1 MSIKLKNK
9 NLITEKT
16 PRSLIRPGELLLILM
31 LIIPPIELP
40 SAKADSALNF
50 DPFIS
55 TGAPNRPA
63 GDDLTG
69 SDSTVIPQINFNNNN
84 ISMAFQII
92 SDAAGW
98 SIFPTAQVSNAKISL
113 WAKNIT
119 AKELLD
125 TVVTMAGFIYHRQRN
140 LFTVMTYDEYVQYY
154 GLAKKV
160 LSFEYAD
167 AAAVN
172 TAIKPFLSKLGVTV
186 VHKQTNKILIYDTDA
201 NLKFITPILKK
212 LDTPSEN
219 ITIQVIKLTYAD
231 SKGLAKILQT
241 AFAIRQRRT
250 PVAKSESAQKNKT
263 TAQTQKSLPNNKKG
277 TSKAPVFSKNKLTA
291 PLPGKTPQTPLVHLQ
306 RITIPQNQIGIYP
319 LTHANQLLVV
329 GTESDIKKVKSI
341 LKKIDVPGQHAA
353 LDVITLKYADA
364 KIVSQTLS
372 QLFSQKQSKNMD
384 QSPPLAGENLPSLK
398 TAKQKRNK
406 TNTPLVGENILQNPE
421 SEVKIFSID
430 RTNQLLIKAAPSD
443 LEPIKK
449 LVKKL
454 DTYIEPVTKNYQFT
468 YVDASEIYNGLHQ
481 VLNIKRSSTPT
492 TSAGPTS
499 SGNGKMEGIML
510 IKNTN
515 SILLTAPPAAHR
527 IMTTIV
533 GNIDL
538 PGRYKG
544 GVIKIYKLDNADVQE
559 VAAIV
564 KEMLRKEKQQTPQ
577 TTEMK
582 YAHQENQ
589 QQMQTEGAPKTGK
602 TTEFIS
608 QVEAKVAVSKSKNSI
623 IVQAT
628 EKEHHELG
636 KLIEELD
643 KRRRQVLIEAKI
655 IEFTNT
661 DNLNLGVELSHSS
674 RDISSFTSFGL
685 SSNLDPTT
693 GVRNIT
699 VSPGGTAAVLRPD
712 KLQAIL
718 QALKTKGNARITSAP
733 QILVNN
739 NAIGTINSIAEEP
752 TTQTNQGETTTTT
765 SFAGFVQAGTQ
776 FAITPHISEH
786 DYLRVQ
792 YQITLN
798 SFGTKPTD
806 PSIPPPRNTSSI
818 QSEATIPDG
827 YTIVVGGLQ
836 TTDESKNVDKVPV
849 LGDIPL
855 LEWVFKNTSIEKKY
869 KTTYLFITPTIIKS
883 ENFSDLKDASNNASK
898 KAKRN
903 SNIFPKSQKIKE

>member
-1 MSIKLKNK
+1 MSLKLKNK
-9 NLITEKT
+9 NLITEKM
-16 PRSLIRPGELLLILM
+16 PRSLIRPGELLLMLM

-160 LSFEYAD
+160 LSFKYAD
-167 AAAVN
+167 AATVN

-219 ITIQVIKLTYAD
+219 IVIQVIKLTYAD
-231 SKGLAKILQT
+231 SKTLAKILQT
-241 AFAIRQRRT
+241 AFT
-250 PVAKSESAQKNKT
+250 KSKLEQENKT
-263 TAQTQKSLPNNKKG
+263 TAQTWENSPNNKKG
-277 TSKAPVFSKNKLTA
+277 TSKATVFSKNKITA
-291 PLPGKTPQTPLVHLQ
+291 RLPAKTPQMSPVRLQ
-306 RITIPQNQIGIYP
+306 RLAVPKSQIGIYP
-319 LTHANQLLVV
+319 VNHANQLLVV
-329 GTESDIKKVKSI
+329 GTESDIEKVKNI
-341 LKKIDVPGQHAA
+341 VEKIDVPGQHAA

-372 QLFSQKQSKNMD
+372 HLFSQKQSKNTD
-384 QSPPLAGENLPSLK
+384 QNPPLASENLPSLK
-398 TAKQKRNK
+398 AAEQKKNK
-406 TNTPLVGENILQNPE
+406 TNTPLLGENILQSPE
-421 SEVKIFSID
+421 SDVKIFSID
-430 RTNQLLIKAAPSD
+430 RTNQLLIKAALSD

-449 LVKKL
+449 LVKQL
-454 DTYIEPVTKNYQFT
+454 DTYIQPVTKNYQFT

-492 TSAGPTS
+492 AASVGETG
-499 SGNGKMEGIML
+499 SGNAKMEGIML

-533 GNIDL
+533 GNVDL

-589 QQMQTEGAPKTGK
+589 QQIQTEGAPKTEK

-608 QVEAKVAVSKSKNSI
+608 QVEAKVAVSKSKNSL

-636 KLIEELD
+636 KLIDELD

-674 RDISSFTSFGL
+674 GDFSSFTSFGL

-693 GVRNIT
+693 GARNIT

-718 QALKTKGNARITSAP
+718 QALKTEGNARITSAP

-752 TTQTNQGETTTTT
+752 TTQTNQGQTTTST

-798 SFGTKPTD
+798 SFGTKHTD

-869 KTTYLFITPTIIKS
+869 KTTYLFQ
-883 ENFSDLKDASNNASK
+883 K
-898 KAKRN
+898 KQIEIQTFFQNHK
-903 SNIFPKSQKIKE
+903 KIKE

>member
-1 MSIKLKNK
+1 MSLKLKNK
-9 NLITEKT
+9 NPVTEKT
-16 PRSLIRPGELLLILM
+16 RSSLIRPGELLLILM
-31 LIIPPIELP
+31 LIIPLIYLP
-40 SAKADSALNF
+40 STKADSALNF

-55 TGAPNRPA
+55 TGAPSFPA
-63 GDDLTG
+63 GDGLTSG
-69 SDSTVIPQINFNNNN
+69 DSIVIPQINFNNNN

-92 SDAAGW
+92 SDATGW
-98 SIFPTAQVSNAKISL
+98 SIFPTDRVSNAKISL

-125 TVVTMAGFIYHRQRN
+125 TVVTMAGFIYHRQRDVI
-140 LFTVMTYDEYVQYY
+140 TVMTYDEYVQYY

-167 AAAVN
+167 ATAVN
-172 TAIKPFLSKLGVTV
+172 TAVKPFLSKLGVSV
-186 VHKQTNKILIYDTDA
+186 VHKETNKILIYDTDA
-201 NLKFITPILKK
+201 NLKFITPILKN

-219 ITIQVIKLTYAD
+219 IIIQVIKLTYAD
-231 SKGLAKILQT
+231 SKSLGKVLQT
-241 AFAIRQRRT
+241 VFAK
-250 PVAKSESAQKNKT
+250 VEA
-263 TAQTQKSLPNNKKG
+263 TQKSKTTTRSPKSGTMNGKISEATPAAVAVPKK
-277 TSKAPVFSKNKLTA
+277 
-291 PLPGKTPQTPLVHLQ
+291 
-306 RITIPQNQIGIYP
+306 QIGIHP

-329 GTESDIKKVKSI
+329 GTKSDIERVKNI
-341 LKKIDVPGQHAA
+341 VEKIDVPGQHAA

-372 QLFSQKQSKNMD
+372 QLFLQKQSKHMD
-384 QSPPLAGENLPSLK
+384 QNPSLVGENLPSLIRQRR
-398 TAKQKRNK
+398 TEEKRKKLNAQFESAE
-406 TNTPLVGENILQNPE
+406 GGLQSPE
-421 SEVKIFSID
+421 AEVKIFSID
-430 RTNQLLIKAAPSD
+430 RTNQLLIKAAPAD

-449 LVKKL
+449 LVEKL

-481 VLNIKRSSTPT
+481 VLNIKRSSGQ
-492 TSAGPTS
+492 TSASTGPTGS
-499 SGNGKMEGIML
+499 ENGKMEGIIL

-533 GNIDL
+533 ANVDL

-582 YAHQENQ
+582 YTNQENQ
-589 QQMQTEGAPKTGK
+589 QQMQTEGAPKTEK

-636 KLIEELD
+636 KLIDELD

-655 IEFTNT
+655 IELTNT
-661 DNLNLGVELSHSS
+661 DNLNLGVELNHSLKDFS
-674 RDISSFTSFGL
+674 LFTSFGL

-693 GVRNIT
+693 GSRNIT

-718 QALKTKGNARITSAP
+718 QALKTEGNARITSAP

-739 NAIGTINSIAEEP
+739 NAVGTINSVAEEP
-752 TTQTNQGETTTTT
+752 TMQTNQGETTTST

-836 TTDESKNVDKVPV
+836 TTDESKNVDKVPL

-855 LEWVFKNTSIEKKY
+855 LGWVFTNTSIEKKY

-883 ENFSDLKDASNNASK
+883 ENFSDLKDASSNASK
-898 KAKRN
+898 KVKRS
-903 SNIFPKSQKIKE
+903 SNIFPKSQKNKGVTNQ